1 MPMAFF
7 SQDQLDAIA
16 RALGDTT
23 EGLSGPE
30 IEHLLA
36 A

>member
-1 MPMAFF
+1 MAFF
-7 SQDQLDAIA
+7 SQDQLEAIA
-16 RALGDTT
+16 GALGDTA

-36 A
+36 LS